1 VNSVYVLTAV
11 LGAALAFATAAGAYF
26 AFKTSR
32 NTQLIQVYQGTANA
46 WQERAAAYADQIKEL
61 QEQNKGQAAEIADLR
76 GQVSMLKDL
85 ATGRQVIGQLLEKV
99 EHIQTILEGMS
110 HAGRT
115 DRAS

>member
-1 VNSVYVLTAV
+1 MDSIYALTAV
-11 LGAALAFATAAGAYF
+11 LGAALAVATAAGAYF

-61 QEQNKGQAAEIADLR
+61 QAQNQQQASELADLR

-85 ATGRQVIGQLLEKV
+85 ATGRQTIGQLLEKV
-99 EHIQTILEGMS
+99 NHIEFLLEG
-110 HAGRT
+110 RT
-115 DRAS
+115 HG